1 VGGEGPIPRRLRR
14 ASRPSLLR
22 LRSQKAVAPLRMNGK
37 GAGRLMLVV
46 IFQVNVEFEDGLGFS
61 PEGEPGEG

>member
-1 VGGEGPIPRRLRR
+1 
-14 ASRPSLLR
+14 
-22 LRSQKAVAPLRMNGK
+22 MNGK

-61 PEGEPGEG
+61 PEGETGEG